1 MKKITKISLL
11 FSLLFL
17 FACSSDSG
25 TEVNSAELAPGNNP
39 QEDNSA
45 CIAMAEK
52 YLPIPNSF
60 PEMFTTS
67 LNWVSNGNS
76 SCVSKVWLNNLPR
89 TYDTYYQ
96 TLIAYNWGELIG
108 SEIPS
113 DVRQHVNSEKYM
125 YFNYEEEGGYQVVF
139 QMWLSSSE
147 QGGYDFNA
155 VFSKIGGLPS
165 NSTNPYSTDVEY
177 VAKTYTNGIFSENYI
192 ANLAYKDVSIDYS
205 AYPVDKTMV
214 DYVTYDRYDL
224 ANLLKA
230 NGWGDIYSGTC
241 SIADVVSDG
250 IQVAGYAQTSECN
263 EVKASIVYNNK
274 DFNISV
280 RMISNGGDQTTF
292 VYLPES
298 HLHSEQWD

>member
-25 TEVNSAELAPGNNP
+25 TEVNSSESSPGNNP

-45 CIAMAEK
+45 CIAMAVK

-155 VFSKIGGLPS
+155 VFSKIGGLPN

-177 VAKTYTNGIFSENYI
+177 VAKTYTNGIFSASYI
-192 ANLAYKDVSIDYS
+192 ANLAYKDESIWYW
-205 AYPVDKTMV
+205 AYPVDKSVV
-214 DYVTYDRYDL
+214 DYVSYDRYDL
-224 ANLLKA
+224 ENLLKS
-230 NGWGDIYSGTC
+230 NGWRAIYPYTC

-250 IQVAGYAQTSECN
+250 ILVAGYAQTSECN
-263 EVKASIVYNNK
+263 EIRASIVYNNK
-274 DFNISV
+274 NFDIYV
-280 RMISNGGDQTTF
+280 RLVSNGGAQTTF
-292 VYLPES
+292 VYLHFLGWEG
-298 HLHSEQWD
+298 L

>member
-25 TEVNSAELAPGNNP
+25 TEVNSAESAPGNNP

-155 VFSKIGGLPS
+155 VFSKIGGLPN

-177 VAKTYTNGIFSENYI
+177 VAKTYTNGIFSASYI
-192 ANLAYKDVSIDYS
+192 ANLAYKDESIWYW
-205 AYPVDKTMV
+205 AYPVDKSVV
-214 DYVTYDRYDL
+214 DYVSYDRYDL
-224 ANLLKA
+224 ENLLKS
-230 NGWGDIYSGTC
+230 NGWRAIYPYTC

-250 IQVAGYAQTSECN
+250 ILVAGYAQTSECN
-263 EVKASIVYNNK
+263 EIRASIVYNNK
-274 DFNISV
+274 NFDIYV
-280 RMISNGGDQTTF
+280 RLVSNGGAQTTF
-292 VYLPES
+292 VYLHFLGWEG
-298 HLHSEQWD
+298 L

>member
-25 TEVNSAELAPGNNP
+25 TEVNSAESAPGNNP

-155 VFSKIGGLPS
+155 VFSKIGGLPN

-177 VAKTYTNGIFSENYI
+177 VAKTYTNGIFSASYI

-280 RMISNGGDQTTF
+280 RLISNGGAQTTF
-292 VYLPES
+292 VYL
-298 HLHSEQWD
+298 HFLGFYW